1 MDIQKHFEKKNSI
14 EQILTKKL
22 SKREVQVLSLYAT
35 GFSIEDISK
44 ILVLSESTV
53 YTHIKNV
60 FEKIRIDS
68 SADVKITLC
77 LFWHMFRK
85 EITKIGGYKKC

>member
-1 MDIQKHFEKKNSI
+1 MYKFIRNFEKKKI

>member
-1 MDIQKHFEKKNSI
+1 MDIQKHFEKKKI

-22 SKREVQVLSLYAT
+22 SKRKVQVLSLYAT

>member
-1 MDIQKHFEKKNSI
+1 MDIQKHFEKKKI

-44 ILVLSESTV
+44 ILILSESTV

-77 LFWHMFRK
+77 LFWHMFQK